1 MPPPRCRLPGK
12 VYMIQRRTER
22 RVHLFRPD
30 PLMIWVFLY
39 CLAYALQKK
48 GVVLIAVVV
57 MSNHYHIV
65 VYDPDGRI
73 SELTELLNGLLTK
86 TTQALRGWQGA
97 VFDRAGPSYTELL
110 TVDAFIEKTAY
121 TIANPTAAGLVR
133 YSKDWPGVQTRVADI
148 GARTMVIERPP
159 VFFAEDGTMP
169 ERIELR
175 FEIPEALLEQ
185 IGLEDA
191 RARIAAAVEAKE
203 SNAHAEVKAAGWSF
217 KGAERVL
224 KSSPYDRA
232 KTFEDRGELNPRYAC
247 AGDHEALQAA
257 ITRDTIFVAA
267 HASARER
274 WLAGERDVLWP
285 AGTDAMRRRH
295 HVRCADPPC

>member
-1 MPPPRCRLPGK
+1 M
-12 VYMIQRRTER
+12 
-22 RVHLFRPD
+22 
-30 PLMIWVFLY
+30 
-39 CLAYALQKK
+39 
-48 GVVLIAVVV
+48 V

-86 TTQALRGWQGA
+86 TTQVLRGWQGA

-110 TVDAFIEKTAY
+110 NVDAVVDKTAY
-121 TIANPTAAGLVR
+121 TIANATAAGLVR
-133 YSKDWPGVQTRVADI
+133 YSKDWPGVQTRVGDI

-159 VFFAEDGTMP
+159 VFFSEDGTMP

-175 FEIPEALLEQ
+175 FEMPEALLEQ
-185 IGLEDA
+185 IGLDEA
-191 RARIAAAVEAKE
+191 RTRIAEAVAAKE
-203 SNAHAEVKAAGWSF
+203 RKAHAEVKAAGWSF

-224 KSSPYDRA
+224 KSSPFDRA
-232 KTFEDRGELNPRYAC
+232 KTFEERGGLNPRYAC
-247 AGDHEALQAA
+247 AGDHDALEAV
-257 ITRDTIFVAA
+257 ITRDASFVAE
-267 HASARER
+267 HASARQR

-285 AGTDAMRRRH
+285 AGTDVMRRRH